1 MGVGNLWM
9 GGGNL
14 WMGGGNLWMGGMRES
29 LDMEGR
35 RESVNG
41 ISGVS

>member
-1 MGVGNLWM
+1 MD
-9 GGGNL
+9 GGRESVDG
-14 WMGGGNLWMGGMRES
+14 GGGNLWMGGMRES